1 MIEPLSSL
9 MLDLAVLW
17 IGSHLAVTGYEN
29 MARSL
34 KLSHWFI
41 GLTVVAVGTLS
52 VAFVGIVL
60 VGL

>member
-1 MIEPLSSL
+1 MF
-9 MLDLAVLW
+9 DLAVLW

-29 MARSL
+29 MARRL

-41 GLTVVAVGTLS
+41 GSTVVAERTLS